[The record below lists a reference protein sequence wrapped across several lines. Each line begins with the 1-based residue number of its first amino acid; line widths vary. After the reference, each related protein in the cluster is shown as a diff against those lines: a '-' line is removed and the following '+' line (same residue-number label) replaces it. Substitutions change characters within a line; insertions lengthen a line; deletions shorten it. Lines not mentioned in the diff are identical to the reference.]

1 MCNQSNYIM
10 SKFSLHIL
18 CLTILLIPA
27 KVSAQNLPALGRA
40 PEITVGTLPNGIS
53 YYVVSN
59 PSHRG
64 LADYA
69 LVQKGTPDPSVS
81 RKALISL
88 PHLGTRAPYKFVS
101 SYGSSCNREGYISY
115 TDESTRFDF
124 PDMPVYDRAVSDT
137 TLMMLFDIASTSKG
151 EQAIIISGDVTESS
165 LIERMKMYSLLVEP
179 RDSAPD
185 SSSYV
190 WNQKDS
196 LVLRNVV
203 TDSDNVAAI
212 NLIFSSGRTGKE
224 NLNTPIPLITRM
236 YYKEL
241 GIIVNARLERNFNE
255 AGIPLLRTSCRY
267 QDSSRGPE
275 DERYR
280 ISVCVPLENVDA
292 AAGIV
297 AGTLSALDS
306 LGAGLPEF
314 TYARARANR
323 EVRRDVSSRPDNSF
337 YVDKCASAYLYG
349 SNLASAGMVADVMT
363 RQSLPED
370 EELQLFNAFVSAL
383 LDPSRNLVLR
393 FDLPEGRAVGELPER
408 FNDGWLHPIAREFRS
423 DASINVRPALKSKI
437 KLKKDAPDPVT
448 GGRLWTFSNGM
459 TVLYKK
465 LDTKGTF
472 NYAVMLRG
480 GYYDVPGL
488 MKGEEVFVSEMF
500 RMNRI
505 GSDSWDEFLMTLENE
520 GISMEAAVTASD
532 LRVFGKA
539 SSSGVEK
546 LLSSILSITE
556 DRTMDSSLY
565 DAFRRKEE
573 YGKGLEKMCP
583 REVNSLVDS
592 LLCPSLSS
600 RRNVSAIREGF
611 PERVDSYFN
620 LQFSK
625 FSDGVFV
632 FIGDL
637 DEEEL
642 KKEILK
648 VVGAFETRNVHS
660 QRKVVE
666 YPLYGGRST
675 LVSAPGRGIVGG
687 AEIGVNIGMTAFY
700 DYSMGNDM
708 SFRIAME
715 FLRARL
721 ASVLADNGWSA
732 AMEYERDL
740 FPKGRVRLFLNAVP
754 CYKDGVP
761 AGVVPAAPEEML
773 SEMKAFLESIKTAR
787 ISQAELRNART
798 ALQDSMKSVETDPD
812 MLMDVILARYSQ
824 GKDILSNYSNA
835 ISSVSEESV
844 SGVINALIGGTVVE
858 YVIEQ

>member
-10 SKFSLHIL
+10 SKFPIHIL
-18 CLTILLIPA
+18 CLAILLIPSR
-27 KVSAQNLPALGRA
+27 VSAQNLPTLGKA
-40 PEITVGTLPNGIS
+40 SEIAVGTLPNGIS

-59 PSHRG
+59 PSRKG

-81 RKALISL
+81 RRALISL

-101 SYGSSCNREGYISY
+101 SYGSSGNREGYISY

-137 TLMMLFDIASTSKG
+137 TLMMLFDIAATSKG

-165 LIERMKMYSLLVEP
+165 LVERMKMYSLLVEP
-179 RDSAPD
+179 RGPSVAT
-185 SSSYV
+185 SSYV
-190 WNQKDS
+190 WHQEDS
-196 LVLRNVV
+196 LVLKNVV
-203 TDSDNVAAI
+203 TDSENVAAI
-212 NLIFSSGRTGKE
+212 NLIFSSGRTEKE
-224 NLNTPIPLITRM
+224 SLNTPIPLITRM

-241 GIIVNARLERNFNE
+241 GIIIDARLERNFNE
-255 AGIPLLRTSCRY
+255 AGIPLLRTSCLY
-267 QDSSRGPE
+267 QDSSQGPE

-306 LGAGLPEF
+306 LGTGLPEF
-314 TYARARANR
+314 GYARARANR
-323 EVRRDVSSRPDNSF
+323 EVRQELSSRQDNSF
-337 YVDKCASAYLYG
+337 YVDKCASSYLYG
-349 SNLASAGMVADVMT
+349 SDLASAGMVADAMT

-370 EELQLFNAFVSAL
+370 KELLLFNAFVSAL

-393 FDLPEGRAVGELPER
+393 FDLPEGKAVGELPER
-408 FNDGWLHPIAREFRS
+408 FNDGWLRPIVREFRS
-423 DASINVRPALKSKI
+423 DASISVRLASKSRV
-437 KLKKDAPDPVT
+437 KLKKEAPDPVT

-465 LDTKGTF
+465 LDTKGMF
-472 NYAVMLRG
+472 NYAVLLRG
-480 GYYDVPGL
+480 GYHDVPGL
-488 MKGEEVFVSEMF
+488 KTGEDVFVSDMF

-505 GSDSWDEFLMTLENE
+505 GSDSWDEFRMTLERE
-520 GISMEAAVTASD
+520 GISMETAVTASD
-532 LRVFGKA
+532 LRIFGKS

-546 LLSSILSITE
+546 LLSSILNIAE
-556 DRTMDSSLY
+556 NRTLDKSLF
-565 DAFRRKEE
+565 DAFRKKEE
-573 YGKGLEKMCP
+573 YGKGLEALRP
-583 REVNSLVDS
+583 REVNSLIDS

-600 RRNVSAIREGF
+600 RRNISAVGAGF
-611 PERVDSYFN
+611 PERVDSYFES
-620 LQFSK
+620 QFSK
-625 FSDGVFV
+625 FSDGLFV

-637 DEEEL
+637 DEEDL

-648 VVGAFETRNVHS
+648 VIGAFETRNIHS
-660 QRKVVE
+660 ERVVVD
-666 YPLYGGRST
+666 YPLYGGRTT

-687 AEIGVNIGMTAFY
+687 AEIGVNIGMTALY
-700 DYSMGNDM
+700 DYSMENDM

-715 FLRARL
+715 FLQARL
-721 ASVLADNGWSA
+721 AAVLADNGWSA
-732 AMEYERDL
+732 AMEYDRDL
-740 FPKGRVRLFLNAVP
+740 FPKEKVRLFLNAVP
-754 CYKDGVP
+754 CYEEGVP

-773 SEMKAFLESIKTAR
+773 SEIRTFLEDMRTAR
-787 ISQAELRNART
+787 ISPAELKNAKT
-798 ALQDSMKSVETDPD
+798 ALQDRMKYVETDPD
-812 MLMDVILARYSQ
+812 MLMDVILVRYSF
-824 GKDILSNYSNA
+824 GKDLLSNYGKA

-844 SGVINALIGGTVVE
+844 SRVINALAGGPVVE